1 MAILKRLYIDAL
13 LDGNRH
19 ISSVRDTI
27 DAKFEAQ
34 RIDLD
39 RQYSMAIQFERALTA
54 DGNEAEKAAIRKFL
68 TELQGGAE
76 E

>member
-1 MAILKRLYIDAL
+1 MTVLNKMYVDAL
-13 LDGNRH
+13 LDGTKY
-19 ISSVRDTI
+19 ISSVRDTL
-27 DAKFEAQ
+27 DARLEA
-34 RIDLD
+34 RKADLD
-39 RQYSMAIQFERALTA
+39 RQYAVAIQFERALTA